1 MIDSLPV
8 LRVLLL
14 LGVANGAPVFAKK
27 FLNDSFDAP
36 LDAGIRLADGQ
47 PLFGASKTIRGVTVS
62 VVLTALAAM
71 LLGLDWDTGA
81 VFAAASLA
89 GDLLSSFLK
98 RRRGLELHA
107 QAFGLDQIPEALI
120 PLLLLR
126 TTLGLSAMDI
136 AVTVVAFIILELV
149 LSRLLFMLNI
159 RDRPY

>member
-1 MIDSLPV
+1 MIDSLPI

-27 FLNDSFDAP
+27 LLKDSFDAP
-36 LDAGIRLADGQ
+36 LDGGIRLADGQ
-47 PLFGASKTIRGVTVS
+47 PLFGASKTIRGLGIS
-62 VVLTALAAM
+62 IISTALAAV
-71 LLGLDWDTGA
+71 LLGLDWATGA
-81 VFAAASLA
+81 AFAVASLA

-107 QAFGLDQIPEALI
+107 QAFGLDQIPEALL

-126 TTLGLSAMDI
+126 TTLGLSIMDI
-136 AVTVVAFIILELV
+136 AVTIVAFIVLELV

>member
-1 MIDSLPV
+1 
-8 LRVLLL
+8 
-14 LGVANGAPVFAKK
+14 
-27 FLNDSFDAP
+27 
-36 LDAGIRLADGQ
+36 
-47 PLFGASKTIRGVTVS
+47 
-62 VVLTALAAM
+62 
-71 LLGLDWDTGA
+71 
-81 VFAAASLA
+81 
-89 GDLLSSFLK
+89 LSSFLK

-126 TTLGLSAMDI
+126 TTLGLSTMDI